1 MLKVAVL
8 VSGRGSNLQALI
20 DVSALPDFPAEIV
33 SVISN
38 IPDVFALERAAQA
51 DIATTVV
58 NHKEFADREAF
69 ETALQAAIVQSGAEL
84 ICLAGFM
91 RILTAGF
98 VNRWRDRLVNIH
110 PSLLPAFKGL
120 HVHEQ
125 ALEAGVKVSGCTVH
139 FVVPDMDSGPII
151 VQESVPVLPS
161 DDADALAAR
170 ILESEHR
177 CYPQALR
184 LIAEGRVEVVGERT
198 AIKEPAK

>member
-20 DVSALPDFPAEIV
+20 DICADPAFPAEIV
-33 SVISN
+33 TVISN
-38 IPDVFALERAAQA
+38 IPDVYGLERAQTAG
-51 DIATTVV
+51 IATDVV
-58 NHKEFADREAF
+58 NHRDFENRESF
-69 ETALQAAIVQSGAEL
+69 ETALQVAISKSGAEL

-110 PSLLPAFKGL
+110 PSLLPSFKGL

-125 ALEAGVKVSGCTVH
+125 ALEAGVKISGCTVH
-139 FVVPDMDSGPII
+139 FVVPEMDAGPII
-151 VQESVPVLPS
+151 VQEAVPVLPG

-170 ILESEHR
+170 ILEAEHR
-177 CYPQALR
+177 CYPHALR
-184 LIAEGRVEVVGERT
+184 LIAEGRTEVVGERVV
-198 AIKEPAK
+198 IK

>member
-20 DVSALPDFPAEIV
+20 DVCAQADFPAEIV
-33 SVISN
+33 TVISN

>member
-20 DVSALPDFPAEIV
+20 DVCAAPDFPAEIV
-33 SVISN
+33 TVISN
-38 IPDVFALERAAQA
+38 IPDVYALERAAQA
-51 DIATTVV
+51 NVATALV
-58 NHKEFADREAF
+58 NHKEFDGREAF

-98 VNRWRDRLVNIH
+98 VNRWRDRLINIH

-125 ALEAGVKVSGCTVH
+125 ALEAGVKVTGCTVH

-151 VQESVPVLPS
+151 VQEAVPVLPD

-170 ILESEHR
+170 ILEAEHR

-184 LIAEGRVEVVGERT
+184 LIAEGSVEVISERT
-198 AIKEPAK
+198 VIKEPAK